1 MAGGVGVASWAG
13 AAGVECAIEVA
24 FGAKAPGICF
34 LELRLLRGG
43 VALHWA
49 GVPASLSTS
58 IGETSVVKVVDAAA
72 AYDWEAVEVGVVAA
86 SGEAVVGSVS
96 IGVDCVSLIRLGAR
110 CLPVVGGG
118 LRKGKKLPSFLEGP
132 ALFWPWAMVG
142 KKVVPVRLVVCQKSQ
157 ERVLEVYWW

>member
-1 MAGGVGVASWAG
+1 MTGGVGVAAWAG
-13 AAGVECAIEVA
+13 AASVECAVEVA
-24 FGAKAPGICF
+24 FRARAPGICF

-43 VALHWA
+43 VVLCWV

-58 IGETSVVKVVDAAA
+58 IGETSVVEVVDAAA
-72 AYDWEAVEVGVVAA
+72 AYDREVVEVDVVAA

-96 IGVDCVSLIRLGAR
+96 IGVDCDSLTHFGAG

-118 LRKGKKLPSFLEGP
+118 PRKGKKLPSFFEGS
-132 ALFWPWAMVG
+132 AFFWPRAMVG
-142 KKVVPVRLVVCQKSQ
+142 RKVVPVRLVVCQKSQ